1 MGAQT
6 PRIDSQAQTPII
18 DSQTQTLADQRV
30 PLKKSVGPCLM
41 TDEELELQKQ
51 LAFLEQQHATAM
63 KALKQG
69 AAQSS
74 SFQQQHES
82 LATELSQEAGR
93 LDRSIRDLSPVVRM
107 VQGDLASLRLEV
119 REKIAKLHAQCQIF
133 SDRLIL
139 LEMDMSAARSQPSPS
154 SDGSSSMQQPQQGQN
169 RPSGASPADLIW
181 GRRHSSP
188 RGSTCQEQK
197 LQEGSTCQEQK
208 RQQWPL
214 QHQEQEQLKQE
225 LPRPQPHLQ
234 QQEQLQLQSPLQS
247 TRYTDSTQEGRPVH
261 LTART
266 AAAAITSAVYEIH

>member
-1 MGAQT
+1 MG
-6 PRIDSQAQTPII
+6 I

-30 PLKKSVGPCLM
+30 PLKKSVGPCLT

-154 SDGSSSMQQPQQGQN
+154 SDGSSSMQQPQQQQQQQGQN
-169 RPSGASPADLIW
+169 RPSGAFPADLIW

-208 RQQWPL
+208 RQQ
-214 QHQEQEQLKQE
+214 E
-225 LPRPQPHLQ
+225 LPRHQPHLQ